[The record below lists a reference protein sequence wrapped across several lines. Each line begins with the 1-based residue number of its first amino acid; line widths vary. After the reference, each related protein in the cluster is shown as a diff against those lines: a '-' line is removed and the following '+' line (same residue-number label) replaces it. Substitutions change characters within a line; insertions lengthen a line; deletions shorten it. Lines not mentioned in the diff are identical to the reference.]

1 MAHVDLPQR
10 KQQIKF
16 VVEEKGQDGSE
27 MPFLALFHIHQQRIY
42 RQVCGTESASAD
54 VRGPQKPVELGTVIH
69 TWSLGLRAEDEGI
82 GLGNFKGSL
91 QLSDFMI

>member
-1 MAHVDLPQR
+1 MAHVALPQK

-16 VVEEKGQDGSE
+16 VVEEKAPDGSE
-27 MPFLALFHIHQQRIY
+27 MPFLALFRIHQQRIY
-42 RQVCGTESASAD
+42 RQVCGTERASAD
-54 VRGPQKPVELGTVIH
+54 VRGPPKPVKLGTVIR
-69 TWSLGLRAEDEGI
+69 TRSLGLRAEDEGI